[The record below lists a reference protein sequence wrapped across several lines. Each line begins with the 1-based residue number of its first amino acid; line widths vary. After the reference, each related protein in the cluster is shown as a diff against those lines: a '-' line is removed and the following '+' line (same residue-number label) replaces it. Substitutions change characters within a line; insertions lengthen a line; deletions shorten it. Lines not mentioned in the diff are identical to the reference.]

1 MGWYS
6 LGKHGRYSAFLEVIN
21 MVKKYIRIGIVIL
34 VSLLAASTYTLYNRN
49 QNLKEEISVS
59 MSNQK
64 AFIAENS
71 SLKEKN
77 KVFKFTIE
85 QLNYYNDSIL
95 QKMNDVRKE
104 LKIKDKD
111 LKQMQYL
118 LSKSTKRDTVLF
130 TDTIFKDKELTLD
143 TLIGDKWYNIRL
155 GLEYPN
161 LIYTE
166 PTFISEKYIITNKR
180 KETINPPKKFFLFRW
195 FQRKHWVMEVYIKEK
210 NPYIKEINNK
220 FVEIIE

>member
-1 MGWYS
+1 
-6 LGKHGRYSAFLEVIN
+6 

-34 VSLLAASTYTLYNRN
+34 VSLLAVSTYTLYNRN
-49 QNLKEEISVS
+49 QYLKEEISVS

-71 SLKEKN
+71 SLKEEN
-77 KVFKFTIE
+77 RVFKFTVE

-104 LKIKDKD
+104 LSIKDKD

-118 LSKSTKRDTVLF
+118 LSEATKKDTIVFRDTLF
-130 TDTIFKDKELTLD
+130 REPTLD
-143 TLIGDKWYNIRL
+143 IDTLVGDKWYNIE
-155 GLEYPN
+155 LELKYPN
-161 LIYTE
+161 LITTH
-166 PTFISEKYIITNKR
+166 PTFISEKYIIVNKK

-195 FQRKHWVMEVYIKEK
+195 FQRKHWVMEVHIKEK
-210 NPYIKEINNK
+210 NPYIKEIDNK
-220 FVEIIE
+220 FVEIID